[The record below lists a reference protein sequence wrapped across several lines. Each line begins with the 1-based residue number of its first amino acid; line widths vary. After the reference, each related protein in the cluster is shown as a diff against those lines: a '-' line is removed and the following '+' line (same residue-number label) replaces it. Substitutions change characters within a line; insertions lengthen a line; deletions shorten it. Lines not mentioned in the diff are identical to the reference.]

1 MIKTLIDYNIYTQHV
16 TPELSFDKPK
26 THVPLAFDHRRGTTH
41 WSTWDLNLY
50 YFLFISSSFPEQNTQ
65 PEYKG
70 TDDTGCEY
78 TFEWTTQAACALG
91 SEQETVDASKCQL
104 HDDNT
109 DFTFNL
115 MPLKKRGN
123 EDAYEAGGYKV

>member
-1 MIKTLIDYNIYTQHV
+1 MGTFVNLKALWFNLDTSCVVAGYLAYFYHRIEYIFSPI
-16 TPELSFDKPK
+16 LSF
-26 THVPLAFDHRRGTTH
+26 F
-41 WSTWDLNLY
+41 
-50 YFLFISSSFPEQNTQ
+50 EQNTQ

-104 HDDNT
+104 HDENT

-115 MPLKKRGN
+115 MPLKKRGD
-123 EDAYEAGGYKV
+123 EEAYETGGYKV